1 MLAIKCVF
9 VHLGAYGLDIPR
21 YRSIAI
27 TVTVSMEARSDA
39 ELNPCI
45 TLQYQTPHSHAPW
58 FSSMR
63 IWNGRRT
70 ENRRLVI
77 AKWAIRIRHDDRD
90 CRLRYD
96 TRITRLLPIQLKMIL
111 KTYMNMRTFCLSFS
125 TVVAA
130 VSVDEEVVFGR
141 MLEKLQAAEAFDNEQ
156 FISASL
162 KIRLWNYCHG
172 NPSFVTMISWTNY
185 TLPLRSFRTSVRANE
200 SVDIWLSHFGT
211 NSRAS

>member
-1 MLAIKCVF
+1 M
-9 VHLGAYGLDIPR
+9 
-21 YRSIAI
+21 
-27 TVTVSMEARSDA
+27 
-39 ELNPCI
+39 
-45 TLQYQTPHSHAPW
+45 
-58 FSSMR
+58 
-63 IWNGRRT
+63 
-70 ENRRLVI
+70 
-77 AKWAIRIRHDDRD
+77 
-90 CRLRYD
+90 RYD

-172 NPSFVTMISWTNY
+172 NPSFVTMIS
-185 TLPLRSFRTSVRANE
+185 
-200 SVDIWLSHFGT
+200 
-211 NSRAS
+211 